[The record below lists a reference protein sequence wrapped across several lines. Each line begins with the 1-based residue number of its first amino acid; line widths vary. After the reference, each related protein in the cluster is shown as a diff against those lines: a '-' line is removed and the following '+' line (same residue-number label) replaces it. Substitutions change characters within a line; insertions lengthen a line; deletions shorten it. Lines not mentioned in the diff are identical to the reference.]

1 MRPRLRGVP
10 PATHGGAG
18 GARIDLSASLN
29 PLGPSAAAV
38 RAAREATLDRYP
50 DPGAGP
56 LRVAAAAR
64 HGLPER
70 IVVPLPGASW
80 ALWFCSVALLQPG
93 DRCVA
98 LGPAFSEY
106 ARNAAI
112 NRAEF
117 QEAGSL
123 DALETALPGAAVC
136 VLANPGNP
144 DGVAIPAQRLTRVCE
159 THPQT
164 AFVVDEAFAA
174 FASPGTSLTTH
185 GPPPAN
191 AVVVRSLTKELGLP
205 GLRIGY
211 AVVGED
217 LTALT
222 QAVPAWPLAAPD
234 LAAAVAGLADD
245 DHVGRGAEVARRH
258 VRRLREA
265 LRTRGACP
273 RPTDANYV
281 LARAPG
287 LHRRLAAR
295 SIAVRDCASFGL
307 PDHVRI
313 AAPRP
318 EDLEE
323 VVAAIE
329 DGHGHG

>member
-1 MRPRLRGVP
+1 MP
-10 PATHGGAG
+10 PATHGGS

-29 PLGPSAAAV
+29 PLGPSPTAIV
-38 RAAREATLDRYP
+38 AAREAALDRYP
-50 DPGAGP
+50 DPGAVP

-70 IVVPLPGASW
+70 SVVPLPGASW
-80 ALWFCSVALLQPG
+80 ALWFCSVALLQPD

-98 LGPAFSEY
+98 LGPSFSEY

-117 QEAGSL
+117 DEVRTL
-123 DALETALPGAAVC
+123 EALETALPEATMC

-144 DGVAIPAQRLTRVCE
+144 DGRAIPAHRLTEICE
-159 THPQT
+159 AHPQT
-164 AFVVDEAFAA
+164 AFIVDEAFAA
-174 FASPGTSLTTH
+174 FAPPGTSLTAD
-185 GPPPAN
+185 GPPPSN
-191 AVVVRSLTKELGLP
+191 AVIVRSLTKELGLP

-217 LTALT
+217 LNSLAE
-222 QAVPAWPLAAPD
+222 AVPAWPLAAPD
-234 LAAAVAGLADD
+234 LAAAVAGLADEG
-245 DHVGRGAEVARRH
+245 HVTRGADVARRH
-258 VRRLREA
+258 VGRLHEA
-265 LRTRGACP
+265 LTAAGACP
-273 RPTDANYV
+273 SPTDANYV

-287 LHRRLAAR
+287 LHQRLAAR
-295 SIAVRDCASFGL
+295 GIAVRDCASFGL
-307 PDHVRI
+307 SDHVRI

-318 EDLEE
+318 SDLDE

-329 DGHGHG
+329 EPQRDG

>member
-1 MRPRLRGVP
+1 MRPRLRGMP
-10 PATHGGAG
+10 PATHGGS

-29 PLGPSAAAV
+29 PLGPSPTAV
-38 RAAREATLDRYP
+38 RAARDATLDRYP
-50 DPGAGP
+50 DPGAAP
-56 LRVAAAAR
+56 LRAAAAAR
-64 HGLPER
+64 HGVPEHR
-70 IVVPLPGASW
+70 VVPLPGAAW

-98 LGPAFSEY
+98 LGPSFSEY

-112 NRAEF
+112 CGAEF
-117 QEAGSL
+117 HEVRSL
-123 DALETALPGAAVC
+123 EALETALPGAAMC

-144 DGVAIPAQRLTRVCE
+144 HGRALPATRLATICE
-159 THPQT
+159 AHPQT

-174 FASPGTSLTTH
+174 FAPPGTSLTAH

-211 AVVGED
+211 AVAGED

-234 LAAAVAGLADD
+234 LAAAAAGLADP
-245 DHVGRGAEVARRH
+245 DHVTRGAEVARSH
-258 VRRLREA
+258 VRRLQDA
-265 LRTRGACP
+265 LTAAGACP
-273 RPTDANYV
+273 SPTDANYV

-287 LHRRLAAR
+287 LRRRLAAQG
-295 SIAVRDCASFGL
+295 IAVRDCASFGL

-318 EDLEE
+318 QELDE

-329 DGHGHG
+329 EGHGDG

>member
-1 MRPRLRGVP
+1 MRPRLRGMP
-10 PATHGGAG
+10 PATHGGAAA
-18 GARIDLSASLN
+18 ARIDLSASLN
-29 PLGPSAAAV
+29 PLGPSPAAV
-38 RAAREATLDRYP
+38 RAARGASLDRYP
-50 DPGAGP
+50 DPGAAP
-56 LRVAAAAR
+56 LSAAAAAR

-70 IVVPLPGASW
+70 IVVALPGASW
-80 ALWFCSVALLQPG
+80 GLWFCSVAMLQPG

-112 NRAEF
+112 CRAEF
-117 QEAGSL
+117 EEVRSL
-123 DALETALPGAAVC
+123 DALEAALPGAAVC
-136 VLANPGNP
+136 MLANPGNP
-144 DGVAIPAQRLTRVCE
+144 DGVAIPAPRLTTLAE
-159 THPQT
+159 AHPQT
-164 AFVVDEAFAA
+164 AFIVDEAFAA
-174 FASPGTSLTTH
+174 FAPPGTSLTAH

-191 AVVVRSLTKELGLP
+191 VVVVRSLTKELGLP

-217 LTALT
+217 LAALA
-222 QAVPAWPLAAPD
+222 QAAPAWPLAAPD
-234 LAAAVAGLADD
+234 LAAAVAGLADG
-245 DHVGRGAEVARRH
+245 DHVARGAEVARHH

-265 LRTRGACP
+265 LRTGGACP
-273 RPTDANYV
+273 SRTDANYV

-295 SIAVRDCASFGL
+295 GLAVRDCASFGL

-318 EDLEE
+318 ADLDE
-323 VVAAIE
+323 VVAALE
-329 DGHGHG
+329 QGHGDG